1 MSITFDQ
8 KTCTFKLD
16 TAHSS
21 YMFQVLDG
29 GYLCHLYWGG
39 RIDAAS
45 LPFLSRE
52 YAGPYVRDAREMEE
66 RPYPLNTLP
75 QEFPCEGV
83 TDFRVSAARVTA
95 ENGTSATDFR
105 YRSHAVTRGKPP
117 IDGLPATYAD
127 GEEAET
133 LAVTLYDD
141 QTGAEAVLWYTA
153 FKGLDAITR
162 RVTVTNRGAAPC
174 TVKRL
179 FSASLDFFQGPLDLV
194 QLYGGGADERHV
206 ERRPL
211 SRAVT
216 SIQSGRGISSHEH
229 NPFIALCAHDATE
242 YSGEVYGFNLVYSG
256 SFAAV
261 AEVDNQPSVR
271 VLMGLNPENFS
282 WRLEPGERFETPEA
296 VLVYSGEGF
305 SAMSHTYHDL
315 YRNHLCRGQ
324 WKNKPRPV
332 LINNWEATYFDF
344 NREKLLA
351 LAKEAAEAGIELFV
365 LDDGWFGH
373 RDADDCSLGDWVVN
387 TEKLGGSLSDLAEDI
402 HRLGMQFG
410 LWFEPEMIS
419 PDSDLY
425 RAHPDWCLHCG
436 ERMRST
442 LRHQLVLDMSRE
454 DVVNYVIQAV
464 SDILSSCPIDYVKWD
479 MNRSLSEVGSALLPP
494 ERQGE
499 THHRYM
505 LGVYRAMEVITSR
518 FPHILFEGCAGGGG
532 RFDPGILYY
541 MPQIWTSDNTD
552 AVERLKIQ
560 YGTSLAYPLSCMS
573 AHVSTCPNHQVGRTT
588 PLATRFHAA
597 LTGSFGYELDLCSMS
612 PEEKEAV
619 KAQIVEYHRYQEI
632 LTKGRFY
639 RLLDPAD
646 NAYCAWMT
654 VGKGCGEA
662 LVCYFKILSDNKRLP
677 LSLRLRGL
685 DPERRYRDSRTGE
698 IYSGV
703 TLMNAGLPLPCLWG
717 DFLSHIVHLTPVR
730 EEEK

>member
-1 MSITFDQ
+1 M
-8 KTCTFKLD
+8 
-16 TAHSS
+16 
-21 YMFQVLDG
+21 
-29 GYLCHLYWGG
+29 
-39 RIDAAS
+39 
-45 LPFLSRE
+45 
-52 YAGPYVRDAREMEE
+52 
-66 RPYPLNTLP
+66 
-75 QEFPCEGV
+75 
-83 TDFRVSAARVTA
+83 
-95 ENGTSATDFR
+95 
-105 YRSHAVTRGKPP
+105 
-117 IDGLPATYAD
+117 
-127 GEEAET
+127 
-133 LAVTLYDD
+133 
-141 QTGAEAVLWYTA
+141 LWYTA
-153 FKGLDAITR
+153 FEGLDAITR

-179 FSASLDFFQGPLDLV
+179 FSASLDFPREGYDLV
-194 QLYGGGADERHV
+194 QLCGGWADERHV

-216 SIQSGRGISSHEH
+216 CVQSGRGISSHEH
-229 NPFIALCAHDATE
+229 NPFIALCSPEATE
-242 YSGEVYGFNLVYSG
+242 YSGDVYGFNLVYSG

-324 WKNKPRPV
+324 WKNKSRPV

-351 LAKEAAEAGIELFV
+351 LAKEAADVGIELFV

-387 TEKLGGSLSDLAEDI
+387 TEKLGGSLADLAEDI

-436 ERMRST
+436 GRLRST
-442 LRHQLVLDMSRE
+442 MRHQLVLDMSRE

-499 THHRYM
+499 VYHRYM
-505 LGVYRAMEVITSR
+505 LGVYRIMETLTSR
-518 FPHILFEGCAGGGG
+518 FPHVLFEGCASGGG

-654 VGKGCGEA
+654 VSEGREEA

-703 TLMNAGLPLPCLWG
+703 TLMNAGLPLPGLWG
-717 DFLSHIVHLTPVR
+717 DFQSCIMHLTPVR